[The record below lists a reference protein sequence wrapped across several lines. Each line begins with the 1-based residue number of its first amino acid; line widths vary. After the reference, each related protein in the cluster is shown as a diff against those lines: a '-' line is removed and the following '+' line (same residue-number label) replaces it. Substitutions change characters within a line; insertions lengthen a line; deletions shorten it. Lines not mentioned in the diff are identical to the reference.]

1 MVRKSIPQAKIPPA
15 TFRNRDLMDTKVI
28 HIAGAREHN
37 LKNLTLDIPRDQ
49 LVVVCGPSGSG
60 KSTLAF
66 DIVYAEGQRRYVES
80 LSAYARQFLPQMD
93 KPAVDLI
100 EGLTPAISLEQQTV
114 SKNPR
119 STVATV
125 TEIYDFLRVF
135 YARLGTP
142 CCPDCGVPIAAQ
154 TSDQIM
160 DSVLDLPEGTKFML
174 LAPQVE
180 HKKGTHADLFKK
192 LKSQGFARVRV
203 NGEVLPLDPLP
214 ELVKNQKHSI
224 DLVVDRLILKP
235 DLRKRLADSV
245 ELGLKAGEGRIV
257 ISVMD
262 GQDLFFA
269 TDAVCPKCSVS
280 LPKPSPQLFSFN
292 SPQGACPHC
301 SGLGSVEYYEPTLL
315 APNGG
320 LSLRQGALLPWKG
333 RTLDRFT
340 PDLDALGARHGFT
353 LDTPLQ
359 AFAPQA
365 RQALFHGDGNW
376 PGVVHFLEQGGTLG
390 PIWRDELARFRQTT
404 DCPSCHGARL
414 RPESLA
420 VRVEGLNIFD
430 FCALPITRALGW
442 LQGLCF
448 SGVNAEISTPLL
460 KEIRH
465 RLEFLVNVGLD
476 YISLARNMST
486 LSGGEA
492 QRIRLAGQ
500 LGSGLVGVTYVLDE
514 PSIGLHPRDNQR
526 LINTLRQLQGRG
538 NTVLV
543 VEHDEPTIRAAD
555 HVLELGPGSGFLGGE
570 LVFCGSARELVET
583 SPSLTGKYLR
593 GELRIARPPRR
604 RTARQ
609 SIALTGV
616 STNNLRD
623 INAAF
628 PLGIL
633 VCITGV
639 SGSGKSSLVMDTL
652 YKHLAL
658 SQGLKVDNPG
668 TIRGMQ
674 GADLVEKIISIDQS
688 PIGRTPRSNPATYT
702 KIFDEIRAIFAG
714 SKDAKKRG
722 FTVGRFSF
730 NVRGGRCEACQG
742 DGQIRVEM
750 HFLPDVFVTCEVC
763 AGKRYNRE
771 TLDILYRGKSI
782 ADVLDMTVSEA
793 RAFFANHQA
802 LERKLGVL
810 EEVGLEY
817 IRLGQPATTLS
828 GGEAQRIKISR
839 ELGKRSLPGTL
850 YILDEPTTGLHMH
863 EVGKLIAVLH
873 TLVDKGASV
882 IVIEHN
888 LDVVA
893 AADHVIDLGPGG
905 GENGGLIVAQGTP
918 EELKNN
924 PGSVTGPF
932 LEL

>member
-1 MVRKSIPQAKIPPA
+1 
-15 TFRNRDLMDTKVI
+15 MDTKVI
-28 HIAGAREHN
+28 HIEGAREHN
-37 LKNLTLDIPRDQ
+37 LKNLTLDIPRDK

-93 KPAVDLI
+93 KPAIDLI
-100 EGLTPAISLEQQTV
+100 EGLTPAISLEQQTI

-119 STVATV
+119 STVGTV
-125 TEIYDFLRVF
+125 TEVYDFLRVF

-142 CCPDCGVPIAAQ
+142 CCPECGVPIQAQ
-154 TSDQIM
+154 TGDQIM
-160 DSVLDLPEGTKFML
+160 DRIMSLPEGTKFML
-174 LAPQVE
+174 LAPMVD

-192 LKSQGFARVRV
+192 LKSQGFVRVRV
-203 NGEVLPLDPLP
+203 NGEVLPLDPMP
-214 ELVKNQKHSI
+214 ELAKNLKHSV
-224 DLVVDRLILKP
+224 DLVVDRLVLKA
-235 DLRKRLADSV
+235 DMRKRLADSV
-245 ELGLKAGEGRIV
+245 ELGLTSGEGRIV
-257 ISVMD
+257 VSVIGGED
-262 GQDLFFA
+262 IFFS
-269 TDAVCPKCSVS
+269 TDAVCPRCSLS

-301 SGLGSVEYYEPTLL
+301 SGLGAVEYYEPVLL

-320 LSLRQGALLPWKG
+320 LSLRQGAILPWKG
-333 RTLDRFT
+333 RAFDRFAA
-340 PDLDALGARHGFT
+340 DLKALGLRQNFT
-353 LDTPLQ
+353 LDTPVRE
-359 AFAPQA
+359 FTPEA
-365 RQALFHGDGNW
+365 RNALFHGEGDW
-376 PGVVHFLEQGGTLG
+376 PGVIHFLEQGQGLG
-390 PIWRDELARFRQTT
+390 HIWRDELARYRQTM
-404 DCPSCHGARL
+404 DCPECRGARL
-414 RPESLA
+414 RPEALS

-430 FCALPITRALGW
+430 FCALPIARALKW
-442 LQGLCF
+442 LHGLDF
-448 SGVNAEISTPLL
+448 AGVNAEISTPLL
-460 KEIRH
+460 KELRH
-465 RLEFLVNVGLD
+465 RMEFLANVGLD
-476 YISLARNMST
+476 YICLARNMTT

-514 PSIGLHPRDNQR
+514 PSIGLHPRDNVR
-526 LINTLRQLQGRG
+526 LISTLRQLQSRG

-543 VEHDEPTIRAAD
+543 VEHDEPTIRSAD
-555 HVLELGPGSGFLGGE
+555 HVLELGPGSGFLGGD
-570 LVFCGSARELVET
+570 LVFAGTPEKLVNE
-583 SPSLTGKYLR
+583 SQSLTGKYLR
-593 GELRIARPPRR
+593 GDLRIARPPAR
-604 RTARQ
+604 RTSGRAITLR
-609 SIALTGV
+609 GV
-616 STNNLRD
+616 TTNNLRGID
-623 INAAF
+623 VRF
-628 PLGIL
+628 PLDSL

-639 SGSGKSSLVMDTL
+639 SGSGKSSLVVDSL

-658 SQGLKVDNPG
+658 AQGLKVEAPG
-668 TIRGMQ
+668 TIGGID
-674 GADLVEKIISIDQS
+674 GAEALEKIISIDQS

-714 SKDAKKRG
+714 SKDARKRG
-722 FTVGRFSF
+722 YNVGRFSF

-763 AGKRYNRE
+763 GGKRYNRE
-771 TLDILYRGKSI
+771 TLDILYRDKSI
-782 ADVLDMTVSEA
+782 ADVLDMTVRQA
-793 RAFFANHQA
+793 RQFFANHPA

-863 EVGKLIAVLH
+863 EVGKLISVLH

-893 AADHVIDLGPGG
+893 ASDHVIDLGPGG
-905 GENGGLIVAQGTP
+905 GENGGLVVAQGTP
-918 EELKNN
+918 EELKQN

>member
-1 MVRKSIPQAKIPPA
+1 
-15 TFRNRDLMDTKVI
+15 MDTKVI
-28 HIAGAREHN
+28 HIEGAREHN
-37 LKNLTLDIPRDQ
+37 LKNLTLDIPRDK

-93 KPAVDLI
+93 KPAIDLI
-100 EGLTPAISLEQQTV
+100 EGLTPAISLEQQTI

-119 STVATV
+119 STVGTV
-125 TEIYDFLRVF
+125 TEVYDFLRVF

-142 CCPDCGVPIAAQ
+142 CCPECGVPIQAQ
-154 TSDQIM
+154 TGDQIM
-160 DSVLDLPEGTKFML
+160 DRIMSLPEGTKFML
-174 LAPQVE
+174 LAPMVD

-192 LKSQGFARVRV
+192 LKSQGFVRVRV
-203 NGEVLPLDPLP
+203 NGEVLPLDPMP
-214 ELVKNQKHSI
+214 ELAKNLKHSV
-224 DLVVDRLILKP
+224 DLVVDRLVLKA
-235 DLRKRLADSV
+235 DMRKRLADSV
-245 ELGLKAGEGRIV
+245 ELGLTSGEGRIV
-257 ISVMD
+257 VSVIGGED
-262 GQDLFFA
+262 IFFS
-269 TDAVCPKCSVS
+269 TDAVCPRCSLS

-301 SGLGSVEYYEPTLL
+301 SGLGAVEYYEPVLL

-320 LSLRQGALLPWKG
+320 LSLRQGAILPWKG
-333 RTLDRFT
+333 RAFDRFAA
-340 PDLDALGARHGFT
+340 DLKAVGLRLGFT
-353 LDTPLQ
+353 LDTTLREFTPE
-359 AFAPQA
+359 A
-365 RQALFHGDGNW
+365 RHALFHGDGDW
-376 PGVVHFLEQGGTLG
+376 PGVIHFLEQGQGLG
-390 PIWRDELARFRQTT
+390 HIWRDELARYRQTM
-404 DCPSCHGARL
+404 DCPECRGARL
-414 RPESLA
+414 RPEALS

-430 FCALPITRALGW
+430 FCALPIARALKW
-442 LQGLCF
+442 LQGLDF
-448 SGVNAEISTPLL
+448 AGVNAEISTPLL
-460 KEIRH
+460 KELRH
-465 RLEFLVNVGLD
+465 RIEFLANVGLD
-476 YISLARNMST
+476 YICLARNMTT

-514 PSIGLHPRDNQR
+514 PSIGLHPRDNVR
-526 LINTLRQLQGRG
+526 LISTLRQLQSRG

-543 VEHDEPTIRAAD
+543 VEHDEPTIRSAD
-555 HVLELGPGSGFLGGE
+555 HVLELGPGSGFLGGD
-570 LVFCGSARELVET
+570 LVFAGTPEALVNE
-583 SPSLTGKYLR
+583 SQSLTGKYLR
-593 GELRIARPPRR
+593 GDLRIARPPARR
-604 RTARQ
+604 KSGRAITLR
-609 SIALTGV
+609 GV
-616 STNNLRD
+616 TTNNLRGID
-623 INAAF
+623 VRF
-628 PLGIL
+628 PLDSL

-639 SGSGKSSLVMDTL
+639 SGSGKSSLVVDSL

-658 SQGLKVDNPG
+658 AQGLKVETPG
-668 TIRGMQ
+668 TIAGID
-674 GADLVEKIISIDQS
+674 GAEALEKIISIDQS

-702 KIFDEIRAIFAG
+702 KVFDEIRGIFAG
-714 SKDAKKRG
+714 SKDARKRG
-722 FTVGRFSF
+722 YNVGRFSF

-763 AGKRYNRE
+763 GGKRYNRE
-771 TLDILYRGKSI
+771 TLDILYRDKSI
-782 ADVLDMTVSEA
+782 ADVLDMTVRQA
-793 RAFFANHQA
+793 RQFFANHPA

-863 EVGKLIAVLH
+863 EVGKLISVLH

-893 AADHVIDLGPGG
+893 ASDHVIDLGPGG
-905 GENGGLIVAQGTP
+905 GENGGLVVAQGTP
-918 EELKNN
+918 EELKQN